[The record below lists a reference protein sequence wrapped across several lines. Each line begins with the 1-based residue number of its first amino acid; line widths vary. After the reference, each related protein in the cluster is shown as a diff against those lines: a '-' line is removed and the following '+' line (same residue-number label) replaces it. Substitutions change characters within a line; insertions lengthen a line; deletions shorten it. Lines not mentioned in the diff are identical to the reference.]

1 MSETVFD
8 NLRRAILDYDGDAA
22 EEWARKA
29 VEEKLEPAGAMEVLT
44 DAIRQVGEGFAREEL
59 WLPDL
64 VGAAEAFTRAIPVLE
79 ERLASMG
86 RERDV
91 LGKVVIGTV
100 AADIHDIGKN
110 MVRIF
115 LTAEGFDVHDLGVN
129 VAAETFLEAVKEHEP
144 DILAMSALLTLT
156 AVQQKAVI
164 LALEAEGLRD
174 RVKVMVGGGA
184 VTAEFARM
192 VGADGYDPT
201 AIGAVQVAR
210 RLVGA

>member
-174 RVKVMVGGGA
+174 MVKVMVGGGA

>member
-1 MSETVFD
+1 MNEDALSS
-8 NLRRAILDYDGDAA
+8 LRQAVLDYDGEAA
-22 EEWARKA
+22 EKYARKA
-29 VEEKLEPAGAMEVLT
+29 VEEKMEPARAIGVLT
-44 DAIRQVGEGFAREEL
+44 DAIRQVGDGFAREEL

-79 ERLASMG
+79 EQLTSMG
-86 RERDV
+86 KERDV
-91 LGKVVIGTV
+91 LGKVVLGTV

-129 VAAETFLEAVKEHEP
+129 VSAEGFLEAVREHEP

-164 LALEAEGLRD
+164 LALDAEGLRD
-174 RVKVMVGGGA
+174 RVKVIVGGGA
-184 VTAEFARM
+184 VNAEFAKM
-192 VGADGYDPT
+192 IGADGYDPT
-201 AIGAVQVAR
+201 AIGAVRVAR

>member
-1 MSETVFD
+1 MKDEILNGLHQAV
-8 NLRRAILDYDGDAA
+8 LDYDGDAA
-22 EEWARKA
+22 EEYARRA
-29 VEEKLEPAGAMEVLT
+29 VEEKVEPGRAIDALT
-44 DAIRQVGEGFAREEL
+44 GAIRQVGEGFACEEL

-64 VGAAEAFTRAIPVLE
+64 VGAAEAFTQAIPILE
-79 ERLASMG
+79 EQLASMG
-86 RERDV
+86 KERDV
-91 LGKVVIGTV
+91 LGKVVLGTV

-115 LTAEGFDVHDLGVN
+115 LTAEGFEVHDLGVN
-129 VAAETFLEAVKEHEP
+129 VPAEGFLEAVKEHEP

-164 LALEAEGLRD
+164 LALDAEGLRG
-174 RVKVMVGGGA
+174 RVKVIVGGGA
-184 VTAEFARM
+184 VTAEFAEM
-192 VGADGYDPT
+192 IGADGYDPT